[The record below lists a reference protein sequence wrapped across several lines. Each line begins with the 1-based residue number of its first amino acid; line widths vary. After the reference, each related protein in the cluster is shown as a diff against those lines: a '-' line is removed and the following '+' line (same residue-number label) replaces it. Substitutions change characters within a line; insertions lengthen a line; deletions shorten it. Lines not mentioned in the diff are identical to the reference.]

1 MGFGYNDFE
10 TPVSPL
16 TYSSDELRELNTAF
30 SRGVPTTT
38 TINIPKEPNRR
49 KRGKAGG
56 LRRRIRACKQKP
68 YLPSVIMGNV
78 QSQINKIDEISAN
91 VQYFHDFRTG
101 SVMSFTETWLR
112 NSHNDALVE
121 VDGFKLLR
129 GDRTEESG
137 ESRRGWSMCL
147 RQREMV
153 PRQ

>member
-10 TPVSPL
+10 TP
-16 TYSSDELRELNTAF
+16 A
-30 SRGVPTTT
+30 
-38 TINIPKEPNRR
+38 
-49 KRGKAGG
+49 
-56 LRRRIRACKQKP
+56 

-78 QSQINKIDEISAN
+78 QSLINKIDEISAN
-91 VQYFHDFRTG
+91 VQYFHDFRTA
-101 SVMSFTETWLR
+101 SVMSLTETWLR

-137 ESRRGWSMCL
+137 KAGGGGWSMCL

-153 PRQ
+153 PPQ